1 MIFEEFSAEL
11 TKVLEKNTGIIPT
24 EKQSETLFNLTKI
37 MLEVNEHMNLTAI
50 KDEKSIILKHYVDSL
65 TISKYIA
72 PNSKVIDV
80 GCGAGFPSL
89 PLAIFRPDIEITA
102 IDSTAKRIN
111 YITDVAKKLEID
123 NIYHK
128 KSVAYFICGEF
139 EKDCEF
145 IERSNDLGDTL
156 FVSLLVYADNNFRN
170 RCLLRDAAV
179 SVGYDYAYISKFFKN
194 KVGIS
199 FRQYVNCLR
208 ILESKQLLKTTSK
221 SVSEIGEMCGFAS
234 TRAFDRE
241 FHSQTGMTPSDY
253 KKRITSNPV

>member
-1 MIFEEFSAEL
+1 MFFESEHSLSENEFKLWKCNRISFPIHIHRSFEYF
-11 TKVLEKNTGIIPT
+11 KQINGST
-24 EKQSETLFNLTKI
+24 EIWIDDRKY
-37 MLEVNEHMNLTAI
+37 
-50 KDEKSIILKHYVDSL
+50 ILKSGESVLVFPLQPHSYTCIEEGDIQMSIFSPEIVSSFYNNNRNRIPVNNQFNCQL
-65 TISKYIA
+65 SENIA
-72 PNSKVIDV
+72 
-80 GCGAGFPSL
+80 
-89 PLAIFRPDIEITA
+89 
-102 IDSTAKRIN
+102 
-111 YITDVAKKLEID
+111 ID

-128 KSVAYFICGEF
+128 KSAAYFICGEF

-179 SVGYDYAYISKFFKN
+179 SVGYDYAYISKFFKS

-208 ILESKQLLKTTSK
+208 ILESKQLLKATSK

-241 FHSQTGMTPSDY
+241 FRSQTGMTPSDY
-253 KKRITSNPV
+253 KKRSTKSLA